1 MKENIFSGVYKR
13 IAVCLLLLAV
23 SIGIKAQLNP
33 QSLSIP
39 LRDGKVLAAD
49 VYLPNNV
56 DSFSTILIMTPYNKN
71 FYKLTGLPFGI
82 KYDIK
87 NSNYAIVIVDWRGRF
102 GSIPAF
108 KIGSNNGEDGYDVV
122 EWIANQNW
130 SNQKIGTWGP
140 SALGNIQ
147 FSIAEENPPHL
158 VCAVPEVAAPE
169 FLYDKYF
176 RGGVLEAASFQTL
189 NESLF
194 PGSYNTVIKNP
205 YFNNTWQFVENT
217 TRIDNNVHVPMLLV
231 GGWYDHNT
239 RQTFNIFNR
248 IRQGSDTAIS
258 KHHKMLMGPWV
269 HGGTGQASL
278 GTAFQG
284 DFTFNNAAKWNDSFS
299 ILFFDYHMRGIKNDW
314 EKKQPITY
322 YLIGSNKWFASSNWP
337 PTSTEA
343 KRMYLNENNTLTEG
357 STSNTDL
364 SLGYFYDPLN
374 PTPTVGGK
382 TLSTN
387 LDQGP
392 YDQSNLV
399 ENRSDVLVFTSSAL
413 ADSITIKG
421 EVKFRL
427 NVSSDKLD
435 TDFVVILTE
444 VFPDGK
450 SIKIEEDILRMRFR
464 NGFRTSDT
472 AFMSAG
478 NIYPIDLSIDDMAY
492 TFTKGNKIRLV
503 VSSSSYP
510 LYNRNMNNGLEM
522 YPGDK
527 ADSVHLPQT
536 ASNKVHF
543 GANHP
548 SYIELPI
555 YDATTNVKVIKN
567 TSKTNWVYPN
577 PNNGS
582 KLFFKGLPELNG
594 YQIFAVNGKLVQE
607 GSVQKNNGPIN
618 LNQLKTG
625 VYIVKLNSTEGEV
638 FTQKI
643 SLFRL

>member
-1 MKENIFSGVYKR
+1 MKILRRSIFC
-13 IAVCLLLLAV
+13 AVLWLVALSV
-23 SIGIKAQLNP
+23 KAQLNP
-33 QSLSIP
+33 QTISIP

-49 VYLPNNV
+49 IYLPNAV
-56 DSFSTILIMTPYNKN
+56 DTFPTILIMTPYNKN

-82 KYDIK
+82 KQDIK
-87 NSNYAIVIVDWRGRF
+87 SSNYAIVIVDWRGRF
-102 GSIPAF
+102 SSLPAF
-108 KIGSNNGEDGYDVV
+108 KVGSSNGEDGYDVV
-122 EWIANQNW
+122 EWIAGQTW

-205 YFNNTWQFVENT
+205 HFNNTWQFVENT
-217 TRIDNNVHVPMLLV
+217 TSIDANVNIPMLLV

-239 RQTFNIFNR
+239 RQTFDIFNR

-299 ILFFDYHMRGIKNDW
+299 ILFFDYHLRGINNDW
-314 EKKQPITY
+314 ENQKPITY
-322 YLIGSNKWFASSNWP
+322 YQIGTNKWFTASNWP
-337 PTSTEA
+337 PNNTAA
-343 KRMYLNENNTLTEG
+343 KRFYLNENNSLTE
-357 STSNTDL
+357 SASSKTNMSL
-364 SLGYFYDPLN
+364 SYTYNPTN

-392 YDQSNLV
+392 YDQSLLV
-399 ENRSDVLVFTSSAL
+399 ENRSDVLTYTSNAL
-413 ADSITIKG
+413 PKSLTIKG
-421 EVKFRL
+421 SVTFRL

-435 TDFVVILTE
+435 TDFGVILTE
-444 VFPDGK
+444 VFPNGK
-450 SIKIEEDILRMRFR
+450 SIKLEDDILRMRFR
-464 NGFRTSDT
+464 NGFRVTDTS
-472 AFMSAG
+472 FMRNG
-478 NIYPIDLSIDDMAY
+478 TIYPIDLSIDDMAY

-503 VSSSSYP
+503 ISSSNYP

-527 ADSVHLPQT
+527 ADSVHFPQT
-536 ASNKVHF
+536 AINKIHF
-543 GANHP
+543 GSNHL
-548 SYIELPI
+548 SYLELPV
-555 YDATTNVKVIKN
+555 DQNASKVITPN
-567 TSKTNWVYPN
+567 SISKHNCVYPN
-577 PNNGS
+577 PSNGH
-582 KLFFKGLPELNG
+582 ELYLKEDVG
-594 YQIFAVNGKLVQE
+594 PATYQIYSTNGKLVWQ
-607 GSVQKNNGPIN
+607 GNIQNKSNIIK
-618 LNQLKTG
+618 LNQLGTGLYIIQLNLTKGKT
-625 VYIVKLNSTEGEV
+625 VI
-638 FTQKI
+638 QKI
-643 SLFRL
+643 SIVNP